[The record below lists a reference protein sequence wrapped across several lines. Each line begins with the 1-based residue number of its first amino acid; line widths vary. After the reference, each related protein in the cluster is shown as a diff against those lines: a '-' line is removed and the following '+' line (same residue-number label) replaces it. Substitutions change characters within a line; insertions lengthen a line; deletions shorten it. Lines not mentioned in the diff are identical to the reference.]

1 MASLPTIIRLE
12 VVTPDRLVL
21 SEEVDEVSIPGSEG
35 YLGILP
41 GHLPLLTMIGIGI
54 LSYRKGAKK
63 FSFSV
68 CGGFAEVLPERVIIM
83 ADTLERPE
91 EIDVQRARHARERA
105 ETRLGSKE
113 SVDVDVAMAALFRAN
128 ARLTVA
134 EMRQP
139 QS

>member
-1 MASLPTIIRLE
+1 MASLPSIIRLE

-41 GHLPLLTMIGIGI
+41 GHLPLLTMIGIGV
-54 LSYRKGAKK
+54 LSYRKGTKK
-63 FSFSV
+63 LAFSV

-91 EIDVQRARHARERA
+91 EIDVQRARKARERA
-105 ETRLGSKE
+105 ETQLGSKE
-113 SVDVDVAMAALFRAN
+113 KVDVDVAMAALLRAN
-128 ARLTVA
+128 ARLAVA
-134 EMRQP
+134 ETR
-139 QS
+139 

>member
-1 MASLPTIIRLE
+1 MASLPSVIRLE

-41 GHLPLLTMIGIGI
+41 GHLPLLTMIGIGV
-54 LSYRKGAKK
+54 LTYRKGTKK
-63 FSFSV
+63 LAFSV

-91 EIDVQRARHARERA
+91 EIDVQRARQARERA
-105 ETRLGSKE
+105 ETQLGSREK
-113 SVDVDVAMAALFRAN
+113 VDVDVAMAALLRAN

-134 EMRQP
+134 EMR
-139 QS
+139 